1 MVHTITINN
10 EYTEIIAQKF
20 SNGDSH
26 NELRSN
32 LIRLRDHGYE
42 PELMFTDYP
51 DRDRPSMMD
60 IFPSLKV
67 NEDEKEFQRASND
80 AAARGLEMLPTRGEI
95 HYIHQ
100 RGNAG
105 FALSEFIQEI
115 DDADD
120 PEKKIVSIDAGK
132 LHVLFTIIK
141 NIQVLSTHMLF
152 IFMPL

>member
-1 MVHTITINN
+1 M
-10 EYTEIIAQKF
+10 
-20 SNGDSH
+20 
-26 NELRSN
+26 
-32 LIRLRDHGYE
+32 
-42 PELMFTDYP
+42 
-51 DRDRPSMMD
+51 
-60 IFPSLKV
+60 
-67 NEDEKEFQRASND
+67 DEKEFQRASND
-80 AAARGLEMLPTRGEI
+80 AAACGLEVVPTTRGEI

-120 PEKKIVSIDAGK
+120 PEKKIVSIDAGNK

>member
-1 MVHTITINN
+1 
-10 EYTEIIAQKF
+10 
-20 SNGDSH
+20 
-26 NELRSN
+26 
-32 LIRLRDHGYE
+32 
-42 PELMFTDYP
+42 MFTDADP
-51 DRDRPSMMD
+51 DCDCHSMMD

-67 NEDEKEFQRASND
+67 NVDEKDFQRGASID
-80 AAARGLEMLPTRGEI
+80 AAACGLEMVPTSRGEI

-141 NIQVLSTHMLF
+141 NI
-152 IFMPL
+152 